1 MAVGAEASG
10 YSSEIE
16 DAMTENRSE
25 QNLAGNVLQRDGVE
39 LHQGIHWDQLMIVT
53 PDYQDECCDELYRQ
67 TAFAWQAASVSGEF
81 GRNGCQAAGTARQ
94 PKIDADLVPG
104 MRDNPAEVTP
114 QAKIVVQHD
123 GLCELAHIVMR
134 EPDTTNALPIGEGK
148 VNTQPL
154 SPKPAEPDLA
164 LIYFGSLFETLRQAP
179 ESHESALDALAGH
192 IILDERPKTKLGLA
206 LRANA
211 EKWLRRDL
219 WEAEFRSLSPSD
231 QAVRILVDS
240 AMRMGCA

>member
-81 GRNGCQAAGTARQ
+81 GRNGCQA
-94 PKIDADLVPG
+94 G
-104 MRDNPAEVTP
+104 MRDNTIEVTP
-114 QAKIVVQHD
+114 QAKIMVRHD

>member
-1 MAVGAEASG
+1 
-10 YSSEIE
+10 
-16 DAMTENRSE
+16 MTENRSR
-25 QNLAGNVLQRDGVE
+25 QNLAGHISQRDGVE
-39 LHQGIHWDQLMIVT
+39 LHKGTQWDQLMIVT
-53 PDYQDECCDELYRQ
+53 PDYQDESCDQLYRQ
-67 TAFAWQAASVSGEF
+67 VAFAWEAASVSGEF
-81 GRNGCQAAGTARQ
+81 GRNGCQATGTARQ
-94 PKIDADLVPG
+94 PKVDTDLVHG
-104 MRDNPAEVTP
+104 MFENATEVTP
-114 QAKIVVQHD
+114 QAKIVVRHD
-123 GLCELAHIVMR
+123 GLCELAHIVMH
-134 EPDTTNALPIGEGK
+134 ETDATNALPVGEGK
-148 VNTQPL
+148 MNTQPL

-179 ESHESALDALAGH
+179 ESNESALDALVGH

-219 WEAEFRSLSPSD
+219 WAAEFRSLSPSD

>member
-1 MAVGAEASG
+1 
-10 YSSEIE
+10 
-16 DAMTENRSE
+16 MTENRSR
-25 QNLAGNVLQRDGVE
+25 QNLAGNVSQHDGVE
-39 LHQGIHWDQLMIVT
+39 LHKGTHWDQLMIVA
-53 PDYQDECCDELYRQ
+53 PDYQYESCDELYRQ
-67 TAFAWQAASVSGEF
+67 TAFAWEAASVSGEF
-81 GRNGCQAAGTARQ
+81 GRNGCQA
-94 PKIDADLVPG
+94 G
-104 MRDNPAEVTP
+104 MRDNTIEVTP
-114 QAKIVVQHD
+114 QAKIVVRHD

-134 EPDTTNALPIGEGK
+134 EDDATNALPIGKGK
-148 VNTQPL
+148 MNPQPL

-192 IILDERPKTKLGLA
+192 IILNERPKTKLGLA
-206 LRANA
+206 VQANA

-219 WEAEFRSLSPSD
+219 WSADHKNLSPSD

>member
-1 MAVGAEASG
+1 
-10 YSSEIE
+10 
-16 DAMTENRSE
+16 MTENRSR
-25 QNLAGNVLQRDGVE
+25 QNLAGNVSQHDGVE
-39 LHQGIHWDQLMIVT
+39 LHKGTPWDQLMIVA
-53 PDYQDECCDELYRQ
+53 PDYQYESCDELYRQ
-67 TAFAWQAASVSGEF
+67 TAFAWEAASVSGEF
-81 GRNGCQAAGTARQ
+81 GRSGCQAG
-94 PKIDADLVPG
+94 V
-104 MRDNPAEVTP
+104 RDDTIEVTP
-114 QAKIVVQHD
+114 QAKIVVRHD

-134 EPDTTNALPIGEGK
+134 EADATNALPIGKGK
-148 VNTQPL
+148 MNPQPL

-219 WEAEFRSLSPSD
+219 WAAEFGSLSPSD
-231 QAVRILVDS
+231 QAVRILVES

>member
-1 MAVGAEASG
+1 
-10 YSSEIE
+10 
-16 DAMTENRSE
+16 MTENRSE

-134 EPDTTNALPIGEGK
+134 EPDATNALPIGEGK

-179 ESHESALDALAGH
+179 ESHESALDALPAALPASGLPPAWLAG
-192 IILDERPKTKLGLA
+192 
-206 LRANA
+206 RAWRQRTFCDAAAPRSSKPPQAFSAAAGYNA
-211 EKWLRRDL
+211 
-219 WEAEFRSLSPSD
+219 P
-231 QAVRILVDS
+231 
-240 AMRMGCA
+240 

>member
-1 MAVGAEASG
+1 
-10 YSSEIE
+10 
-16 DAMTENRSE
+16 MTENRSE

-67 TAFAWQAASVSGEF
+67 TAFAWQVASVSGEF

-104 MRDNPAEVTP
+104 MRDNPPEVTP

-134 EPDTTNALPIGEGK
+134 EPDATNALPIGEGK

-179 ESHESALDALAGH
+179 ESH
-192 IILDERPKTKLGLA
+192 RV
-206 LRANA
+206 RA
-211 EKWLRRDL
+211 
-219 WEAEFRSLSPSD
+219 
-231 QAVRILVDS
+231 
-240 AMRMGCA
+240 

>member
-1 MAVGAEASG
+1 
-10 YSSEIE
+10 
-16 DAMTENRSE
+16 
-25 QNLAGNVLQRDGVE
+25 
-39 LHQGIHWDQLMIVT
+39 
-53 PDYQDECCDELYRQ
+53 
-67 TAFAWQAASVSGEF
+67 
-81 GRNGCQAAGTARQ
+81 
-94 PKIDADLVPG
+94 
-104 MRDNPAEVTP
+104 MRDNPTEVTP

-134 EPDTTNALPIGEGK
+134 EPDATNALPIGEGK
-148 VNTQPL
+148 VNPQPL